1 MVKLSQL
8 DLLREM
14 PLINMQ
20 KIGKWDGGKNR
31 HGYDKQ
37 SVAILSSPAGLQKIE
52 QKFNNI
58 ENTDFNL
65 YFVKQPNAA
74 QHTEMGKVTPEQVT
88 ELLGL
93 EWGKDIPVPKVSE
106 ITVIFTNNKA
116 DDRTPLTAWTIAHR
130 IGHAFSATFRYNSSD
145 KSLDS
150 YNYMINTALSNLL
163 NDCYGAKTR
172 PRDSLGLHRGLIDGN
187 DPLVRNLLESI
198 GTFRSARMKKLPRT
212 AEFTHECFAQFL
224 LSNGDIKFNDL
235 PKRLL
240 SSNKKAWGNE
250 TGRGYQLQINQEDSE
265 DHMWEFKNSLEA
277 LYYYLI
283 QSHSDTIS
291 IM

>member
-65 YFVKQPNAA
+65 YFVKQPNAS
-74 QHTEMGKVTPEQVT
+74 QHSEMGVVSAEDVTK
-88 ELLGL
+88 LLGL
-93 EWGKDIPVPKVSE
+93 EWSKDIPVPKE
-106 ITVIFTNNKA
+106 GETTVIFTANA
-116 DDRTPLTAWTIAHR
+116 AADRTPLTAWTIAHR
-130 IGHAFSATFRYNSSD
+130 IGHAFAATFRRNMRDNSID
-145 KSLDS
+145 H
-150 YNYMINTALSNLL
+150 YINEINRSISSIL
-163 NDCYGAKTR
+163 NDGYGASR
-172 PRDSLGLHRGLIDGN
+172 QPRGLIYDN

-212 AEFTHECFAQFL
+212 GEFIYECFAQYL
-224 LSNGDIKFNDL
+224 LSNGELKFNPL

-240 SSNKKAWGNE
+240 DSNKKAWGNE
-250 TGRGYQLQINQEDSE
+250 IGRGYQLQLDPEDADDYLYDLKSQFE
-265 DHMWEFKNSLEA
+265 QLF
-277 LYYYLI
+277 YYYL
-283 QSHSDTIS
+283 QSHHNTIS